1 MDAQSRIPKLNGPL
15 EFQDGQAWLMKTDIL
30 REMMYFSY
38 EQGSFANL
46 YPLAASEVKEVLAM
60 NRNGEKPESLKSE
73 TEPSMPEFISAVG
86 DDSITR
92 FDDTRKK
99 RRGSSQNQRK
109 NRNNQNRNTAKGG
122 NRRNGRREGQ
132 NTGGED
138 A

>member
-1 MDAQSRIPKLNGPL
+1 
-15 EFQDGQAWLMKTDIL
+15 MKTDIL
-30 REMMYFSY
+30 REVMYFSY

-46 YPLAASEVKEVLAM
+46 YPIAAAEVREVLAM

-73 TEPSMPEFISAVG
+73 PEPSMPEFISAVG

-99 RRGSSQNQRK
+99 RRSGNQKK
-109 NRNNQNRNTAKGG
+109 NRNSQNRNTARGG
-122 NRRNGRREGQ
+122 DRRDGKRDGRGRDNRNNGDRNSNADSRNNG
-132 NTGGED
+132 GGE